1 MNERTTAFVQ
11 ALGRRLFTTRVAAGL
26 TVRAAASAIGVDH
39 SMIVR
44 YENAQSIPPLERLI
58 MLADL
63 YGITP
68 AALLAN
74 TDAAV
79 SLIAAIDRA
88 DARTLTQLERA
99 LEGAHE
105 QS

>member
-1 MNERTTAFVQ
+1 MDERTTAFVQ
-11 ALGRRLFTTRVAAGL
+11 SLGRRLFTTRVAAGL

-58 MLADL
+58 TLADL

-68 AALLAN
+68 AALLAR

-79 SLIAAIDRA
+79 PLIAAIDRA
-88 DARTLTQLERA
+88 DAQTLAQLGRA
-99 LEGAHE
+99 MGDAHE
-105 QS
+105 PR